1 MEDLEE
7 LILWQNNIKNEEM
20 KILLGNLKNCH
31 NLKTLDLSDNYLK
44 DDDIPLLIEVLKVN
58 KNIKNLRI
66 GDCNV
71 SEEGS
76 NELINFIENSDLKLE
91 VLTFNYNE
99 VENIHD
105 FVEKLKNKGLKLLE
119 IKGIVDID
127 QFDEIKE
134 IIPECDILFESM
146 IEDEEEDQNEV
157 QK

>member
-1 MEDLEE
+1 M
-7 LILWQNNIKNEEM
+7 
-20 KILLGNLKNCH
+20 GNLKNCH

-44 DDDIPLLIEVLKVN
+44 DDDIPLLIEVLKAN

-76 NELINFIENSDLKLE
+76 NELIDFIENSDLKLE

-105 FVEKLKNKGLKLLE
+105 FVEKLKNKGLK
-119 IKGIVDID
+119 
-127 QFDEIKE
+127 
-134 IIPECDILFESM
+134 
-146 IEDEEEDQNEV
+146 
-157 QK
+157 